1 MILPGQQAAA
11 GAMDMPSIEA
21 FTRHPAAVGETY
33 GEHLAFATGVGGR
46 LILAGVACL
55 LHGVFPFLFERTGS
69 RAIIDLHARVTR
81 GARGPFPPTTIEARA
96 AR

>member
-1 MILPGQQAAA
+1 
-11 GAMDMPSIEA
+11 MPSIDA

-33 GEHLAFATGVGGR
+33 GEHLAFAAGVGGR
-46 LILAGVACL
+46 LMLAGIACL

-69 RAIIDLHARVTR
+69 RAIVDLHARVTG
-81 GARGPFPPTTIEARA
+81 GARASLEPTALEARA

>member
-1 MILPGQQAAA
+1 
-11 GAMDMPSIEA
+11 MPSIDA

-46 LILAGVACL
+46 LMLAGVACL

-69 RAIIDLHARVTR
+69 RAISNLHARVTS
-81 GARGPFPPTTIEARA
+81 GARGPFPPTTVEARA

>member
-1 MILPGQQAAA
+1 
-11 GAMDMPSIEA
+11 MPPIHA

-46 LILAGVACL
+46 LIVAGAACL

-69 RAIIDLHARVTR
+69 RAIVDLHTRVTT
-81 GARGPFPPTTIEARA
+81 GARGRLQQTMVEARA
-96 AR
+96 VR

>member
-1 MILPGQQAAA
+1 MY
-11 GAMDMPSIEA
+11 MPPIEA

-46 LILAGVACL
+46 LIVAGAACL

-69 RAIIDLHARVTR
+69 RAIIDLHGRVTD
-81 GARGPFPPTTIEARA
+81 GARGRLQQTVVEARA

>member
-1 MILPGQQAAA
+1 MRMSPVH
-11 GAMDMPSIEA
+11 A

-33 GEHLAFATGVGGR
+33 GEHLAFATGIGGR
-46 LILAGVACL
+46 LIVAGFACL

-69 RAIIDLHARVTR
+69 RTITDLHARITS
-81 GARGPFPPTTIEARA
+81 GARASLEPAALEARA

>member
-1 MILPGQQAAA
+1 MH
-11 GAMDMPSIEA
+11 MPSIDA
-21 FTRHPAAVGETY
+21 FTRHPATVGETY
-33 GEHLAFATGVGGR
+33 GEHLAFATGIGGR

-69 RAIIDLHARVTR
+69 RAIIDLHARVTG
-81 GARGPFPPTTIEARA
+81 GARGSFPPTTVEARA

>member
-1 MILPGQQAAA
+1 
-11 GAMDMPSIEA
+11 MDMPSIEA

-46 LILAGVACL
+46 LIAAGVACL

-69 RAIIDLHARVTR
+69 RAIIDLHERVTS
-81 GARGPFPPTTIEARA
+81 GARASLEPTALGVRA

>member
-1 MILPGQQAAA
+1 MSPI
-11 GAMDMPSIEA
+11 DA
-21 FTRHPAAVGETY
+21 FTRHPASVDETY

-46 LILAGVACL
+46 LVLAGVACL

-69 RAIIDLHARVTR
+69 RTIIDLHARVTS
-81 GARGPFPPTTIEARA
+81 GARASLKPIALEARA